1 MRIQRR
7 RCRRKVEYLV
17 FGANKSTPDDHDEMR
32 LSTSATQFRVWF
44 RNESIFLLIIDPSKN
59 ISPFSSTRYL
69 RLGLKV
75 SSITDFNSL
84 TCYPFRYSTGLA
96 TLLLGDSTNLAR
108 FKCLRLQVPK
118 IYEGLQINSP

>member
-59 ISPFSSTRYL
+59 ISPFSSTVIEIFASW
-69 RLGLKV
+69 LKNEF
-75 SSITDFNSL
+75 DN
-84 TCYPFRYSTGLA
+84 
-96 TLLLGDSTNLAR
+96 R
-108 FKCLRLQVPK
+108 F
-118 IYEGLQINSP
+118 